1 MTKTFNLSNHSQG
14 CNSGLDISYT
24 CGSQRSI
31 NGIFIPYHFPAKDF
45 IYFAFKGTAEIY
57 GPPDIQLKN
66 KNIFARMI
74 SSVEKQI
81 LFFQNP
87 LAIT

>member
-1 MTKTFNLSNHSQG
+1 MTKTCNLLDHFQGPNLSLN
-14 CNSGLDISYT
+14 LSYT
-24 CGSQRSI
+24 YGSQRST
-31 NGIFIPYHFPAKDF
+31 NGIFIPYHVPAKVF
-45 IYFAFKGTAEIY
+45 IYFASKDMAEFY
-57 GPPDIQLKN
+57 RPPGIQLKN

-81 LFFQNP
+81 LFLQNP